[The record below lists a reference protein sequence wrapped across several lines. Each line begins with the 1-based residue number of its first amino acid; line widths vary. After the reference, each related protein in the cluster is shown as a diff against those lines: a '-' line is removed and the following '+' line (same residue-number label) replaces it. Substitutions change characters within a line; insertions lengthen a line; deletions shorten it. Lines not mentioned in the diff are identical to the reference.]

1 MVNKIKVGK
10 LKKSILGLVIVLSAC
25 SQRPDVTFGIQS
37 TDLANT
43 NSVTEAEYA
52 NTDKVDTRRLD
63 VRVDYSI
70 LHGSYRYENIRSGG
84 TDEVPSLINTDHN
97 WLGVGVHTKLGSSI
111 TYHKDLSHKLWSVEV
126 GGKYRIKPKISI
138 IGGIFH
144 MDKDGGTIFK
154 SGGRRT
160 TGVKVGLQYD
170 LTKNTSLNTIYESMN
185 NGKATIEDRL
195 MTGVEFKF

>member
-1 MVNKIKVGK
+1 MFLRKILIGCLIAITLSSCSYRPAFTVG
-10 LKKSILGLVIVLSAC
+10 V
-25 SQRPDVTFGIQS
+25 QS

-52 NTDKVDTRRLD
+52 NTYKVDTRRLYA
-63 VRVDYSI
+63 RADY
-70 LHGSYRYENIRSGG
+70 LMFHGSYRYENIRSGG
-84 TDEVPSLINTDHN
+84 TDEAPSLINTDHN

-111 TYHKDLSHKLWSVEV
+111 TYYKDLSHKFWLVEV
-126 GGKYRIKPKISI
+126 GGKYRIKPRISI

-160 TGVKVGLQYD
+160 TGVKVGLQYN
-170 LTKNTSLNTIYESMN
+170 LTKNTSLNAIYESMN